1 MSESERRGPS
11 LFKGRKQQSE
21 PSEEIL
27 KVDIEHG
34 IVTNPDGSRVIAL
47 GSHGW
52 ATIEKELETTFITG
66 AAVILQR
73 VGYSYGRA
81 AGRAAKQQQLEP
93 ERAFEIMQSLAR
105 ESGWG
110 GFSLNSGDLN
120 AGMARITVKNC
131 FFCLHARESTEP
143 VCHVLAGLVG
153 GMADE
158 ILGASHRTMEEKCI
172 AKGDAVCEIL
182 IERLG

>member
-1 MSESERRGPS
+1 MFRG
-11 LFKGRKQQSE
+11 KKRVEE
-21 PSEEIL
+21 PREEVL
-27 KVDIEHG
+27 KVDLEHG
-34 IVTNPDGSRVIAL
+34 TVVRNLDGSRVIAL

-52 ATIEKELETTFITG
+52 ATIERELQTTFITG

-81 AGRAAKQQQLEP
+81 VGRAAKRQLP
-93 ERAFEIMQSLAR
+93 DSDRAFEAMQELAR

-110 GFSLNSGDLN
+110 GFTLNSGDLN
-120 AGMARITVKNC
+120 SGEARITVRDC
-131 FFCLHARESTEP
+131 FFCLHATESTEP
-143 VCHVLAGLVG
+143 VCHVLVGLVG

-158 ILGASHRTMEEKCI
+158 ILDMSHRVAEEKCI
-172 AKGDAVCEIL
+172 AKGDNVCEIL

>member
-1 MSESERRGPS
+1 MFRSKKQPESPKAEV
-11 LFKGRKQQSE
+11 LD
-21 PSEEIL
+21 
-27 KVDIEHG
+27 VDINRG
-34 IVTNPDGSRVIAL
+34 IVIRKEDGTRVIAL

-52 ATIEKELETTFITG
+52 ATIERELQSTFITG

-73 VGYSYGRA
+73 IGYSYGRA
-81 AGRAAKQQQLEP
+81 TGRAAKKQ
-93 ERAFEIMQSLAR
+93 EITADQTFNAIQALAR

-110 GFSLNSGDLN
+110 GFTLNSGDLSR
-120 AGMARITVKNC
+120 GEARITVRDC
-131 FFCLHARESTEP
+131 FFCLHATRESPEP
-143 VCHVLAGLVG
+143 VCHILVGLVG

-158 ILGASHRTMEEKCI
+158 IIGVSHRVTEERCI

>member
-1 MSESERRGPS
+1 MFRG
-11 LFKGRKQQSE
+11 KKQVDE
-21 PSEEIL
+21 PKEEVL
-27 KVDIEHG
+27 NVDIVHG
-34 IVTNPDGSRVIAL
+34 VVTRSMDGSRVMAL

-81 AGRAAKQQQLEP
+81 VGRAAKRQELDP
-93 ERAFEIMQSLAR
+93 EQAFEAMQTLAR

-110 GFSLNSGDLN
+110 GFTLNSGDLN
-120 AGMARITVKNC
+120 AGEARITVKDC
-131 FFCLHARESTEP
+131 FFCLHARESPEP

-158 ILGASHRTMEEKCI
+158 ILGVSHRVTEEKCI